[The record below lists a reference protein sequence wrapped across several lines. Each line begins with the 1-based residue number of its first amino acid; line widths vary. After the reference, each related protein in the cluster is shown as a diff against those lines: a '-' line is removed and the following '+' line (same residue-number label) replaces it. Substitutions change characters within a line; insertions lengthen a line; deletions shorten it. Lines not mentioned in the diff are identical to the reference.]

1 MMGYHDMDSKVSGAD
16 EIDIVYSALDEIMT
30 EAVKEN
36 WAYAVK
42 NDVNFRDACLGNAI
56 NKVYQH
62 YKVCGINWASN
73 APNNLIKKQI
83 IKSIMKNEKLWKKYN

>member
-1 MMGYHDMDSKVSGAD
+1 MGYHDNDDQVTGAD

-42 NDVNFRDACLGNAI
+42 NNVNFRDACLGN
-56 NKVYQH
+56 
-62 YKVCGINWASN
+62 
-73 APNNLIKKQI
+73 
-83 IKSIMKNEKLWKKYN
+83 SISKLAQRFEQSGMMI